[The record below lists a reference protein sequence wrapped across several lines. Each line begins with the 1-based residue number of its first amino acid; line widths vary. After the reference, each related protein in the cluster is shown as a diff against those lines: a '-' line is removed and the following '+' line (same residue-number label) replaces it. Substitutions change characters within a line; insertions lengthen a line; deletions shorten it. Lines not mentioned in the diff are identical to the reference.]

1 LDSGTHLLVEKEIV
15 MPREMLDQKI
25 TDLKADVVILGS
37 MVREA
42 TLGAVEALRTRDLKA
57 SKKIYKRDKKIN
69 RKRFEIE
76 SDCLIVIATQQ
87 PLARDLR
94 VLSSVI
100 EVITELERMGD
111 YAKGIGR
118 INLLI
123 GEGELIKPL
132 IDIPKMANIA
142 TDMLTHAIQA
152 FVNEDADA
160 ARKIPLEDEQV
171 DVLFNQV
178 YRDLIELMTKDPSGI
193 EQSNHLQWAAHNI
206 ERMADRVT
214 NICERTIFIVT
225 GEMHEL
231 EETDDEWSM

>member
-1 LDSGTHLLVEKEIV
+1 MT
-15 MPREMLDQKI
+15 REMLDQKI
-25 TDLKADVVILGS
+25 KDLKADVVVLGS
-37 MVREA
+37 MVQEA
-42 TLGAVEALRTRDLKA
+42 TLKAVEALRVRDLKA
-57 SKKIYKRDKKIN
+57 SKKIYKKDKKIN

-111 YAKGIGR
+111 YAKGIAR
-118 INLLI
+118 INMMI
-123 GEGELIKPL
+123 GDEELIKPL
-132 IDIPKMANIA
+132 IDIPKMAKIA
-142 TDMLTHAIQA
+142 TEMLAHAIQA
-152 FVNEDADA
+152 FVDEDADA
-160 ARKIPLEDEQV
+160 ARKIPREDEEV

-178 YRDLIELMTKDPSGI
+178 YRDLIELMAKDPSGI
-193 EQSNHLQWAAHNI
+193 VQSNHLQWAAHNI

-214 NICERTIFIVT
+214 NICERTIFIAT

-231 EETDDEWSM
+231 EETDDEWSK

>member
-1 LDSGTHLLVEKEIV
+1 

-25 TDLKADVVILGS
+25 KDLKADVLILGS
-37 MVREA
+37 MVQEA
-42 TLGAVEALRTRDLKA
+42 TLRAVDALRTRDMKA

-111 YAKGIGR
+111 YAKGIAR
-118 INLLI
+118 INLMI
-123 GEGELIKPL
+123 GDEELIKPL

-142 TDMLTHAIQA
+142 TDMLTQAIQA
-152 FVNEDADA
+152 FVDEDADT
-160 ARKIPLEDEQV
+160 ARKIPFEDEKV

-178 YRDLIELMTKDPSGI
+178 YRDLIEIMAKDPSGI

-225 GEMHEL
+225 GEMNEL

>member
-1 LDSGTHLLVEKEIV
+1 
-15 MPREMLDQKI
+15 MPREILDQKI
-25 TDLKADVVILGS
+25 KDLKADVVVLGS

-42 TLGAVEALRTRDLKA
+42 TLGAVEALRIRDMKA
-57 SKKIYKRDKKIN
+57 SKKIYKKDKKIN

-111 YAKGIGR
+111 YAKGLAR
-118 INLLI
+118 INMMI
-123 GEGELIKPL
+123 GDQELIKPL
-132 IDIPKMANIA
+132 IDIPKMANIT
-142 TDMLTHAIQA
+142 TDMLTRAIQA
-152 FVNEDADA
+152 FVDEDADT
-160 ARKIPLEDEQV
+160 ARKIPQDDEKV

-178 YRDLIELMTKDPSGI
+178 YCDLIELMTKDPSGI

-225 GEMHEL
+225 GEMNEL
-231 EETDDEWSM
+231 EETDDEWSI

>member
-1 LDSGTHLLVEKEIV
+1 
-15 MPREMLDQKI
+15 MPREILDKKI
-25 TDLKADVVILGS
+25 KDLKADVVVLGS
-37 MVREA
+37 MVRES
-42 TLGAVEALRTRDLKA
+42 TLGAVEALRVRDIKT
-57 SKKIYKRDKKIN
+57 SKKIYKKDKKIN

-111 YAKGIGR
+111 YAKGIAR
-118 INLLI
+118 INMMI
-123 GEGELIKPL
+123 GDQELIKPL
-132 IDIPKMANIA
+132 IDIPKMANIT
-142 TDMLTHAIQA
+142 TDMLTRAIQA
-152 FVNEDADA
+152 FVDEDADT
-160 ARKIPLEDEQV
+160 ARKIPQDDEQV

-178 YRDLIELMTKDPSGI
+178 YCDLIELMTKDPSGI

-225 GEMHEL
+225 GEMNEL
-231 EETDDEWSM
+231 EETDDEWSI

>member
-1 LDSGTHLLVEKEIV
+1 

-25 TDLKADVVILGS
+25 KDLKADVLILGS
-37 MVREA
+37 MVQEA
-42 TLGAVEALRTRDLKA
+42 TLRAVDALRTRDMKA

-111 YAKGIGR
+111 YAKGIAR
-118 INLLI
+118 INLMI
-123 GEGELIKPL
+123 GDEELIKPL

-142 TDMLTHAIQA
+142 TDMLTQAIQA
-152 FVNEDADA
+152 FVDEDADT
-160 ARKIPLEDEQV
+160 ARKIPFEDEKV

-178 YRDLIELMTKDPSGI
+178 YRDLIEMMAKDPSGI

-225 GEMHEL
+225 GEMNEL

>member
-1 LDSGTHLLVEKEIV
+1 
-15 MPREMLDQKI
+15 MPRELLDQKI
-25 TDLKADVVILGS
+25 KDLKADVVVLGN
-37 MVREA
+37 MVQEA
-42 TLGAVEALRTRDLKA
+42 TLGAVEALRIRDLKA
-57 SKKIYKRDKKIN
+57 SKKIYKKDKKIN

-111 YAKGIGR
+111 YAKGIAR
-118 INLLI
+118 INMMI
-123 GEGELIKPL
+123 GEEELIKPL
-132 IDIPKMANIA
+132 IDIPKMAKVA
-142 TDMLTHAIQA
+142 TDMLSHAIQA
-152 FVNEDADA
+152 FVEEDADA
-160 ARKIPLEDEQV
+160 ARKIPQEDEQV

-178 YRDLIELMTKDPSGI
+178 YRDLIELMIKDPSGI

-206 ERMADRVT
+206 ERMADRVS
-214 NICERTIFIVT
+214 NICERTIFVVT

-231 EETDDEWSM
+231 EETDDEWST

>member
-1 LDSGTHLLVEKEIV
+1 MT
-15 MPREMLDQKI
+15 REMLDQKI
-25 TDLKADVVILGS
+25 KELKADVVILGS

-42 TLGAVEALRTRDLKA
+42 TLGAVEALRTKDLKT

-111 YAKGIGR
+111 YAKGIAR
-118 INLLI
+118 INMMI
-123 GEGELIKPL
+123 GDAELIKPL
-132 IDIPKMANIA
+132 IDIPKMADITTN
-142 TDMLTHAIQA
+142 MLDRAIQA
-152 FVNEDADA
+152 FVDEDADT
-160 ARKIPLEDEQV
+160 ARKIPEDDTQV
-171 DVLFNQV
+171 DILFNQV
-178 YRDLIELMTKDPSGI
+178 YKDLIELMTKDPTGI

-214 NICERTIFIVT
+214 NICERTIFIAT
-225 GEMHEL
+225 GEMNEL
-231 EETDDEWSM
+231 EETDDEWSVE